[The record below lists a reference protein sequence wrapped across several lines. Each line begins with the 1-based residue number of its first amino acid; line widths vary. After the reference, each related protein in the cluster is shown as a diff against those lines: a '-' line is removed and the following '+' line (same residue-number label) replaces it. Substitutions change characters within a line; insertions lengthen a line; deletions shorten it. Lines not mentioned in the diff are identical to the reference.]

1 MQTDSEDHHVKQKS
15 VDAYEIEIQGTQ
27 NVLPQ
32 KILWGS
38 CMVTRYNNG
47 CSHFGLEAN
56 LAKFGQFPSNLILKN
71 IFSLSDS
78 FYHHLKLLLLLVSE
92 KD

>member
-15 VDAYEIEIQGTQ
+15 VEAYEIEIQGTQ

-38 CMVTRYNNG
+38 CMVTRYNNA
-47 CSHFGLEAN
+47 CR
-56 LAKFGQFPSNLILKN
+56 LI
-71 IFSLSDS
+71 
-78 FYHHLKLLLLLVSE
+78 
-92 KD
+92 

>member
-56 LAKFGQFPSNLILKN
+56 SAKFGQFPSNLISK
-71 IFSLSDS
+71 IYFRYRIH
-78 FYHHLKLLLLLVSE
+78 FTIT
-92 KD
+92 